1 MKKRQFLVLGLLA
14 LFLVLITGLTGCDS
28 DPSYKT
34 TWTFNNQSR
43 YTIQVDAKAGYDVS
57 PRSFSLR
64 PGATQ
69 KMGSNTITYMEFTW
83 RIADVGWTGNG
94 VRVVNS
100 SPTFTPIESS
110 RLPKCSPSI
119 ASGQLKVV
127 SKPGLYWLL
136 VK

>member
-1 MKKRQFLVLGLLA
+1 MKKRQFLVLGLVA

-28 DPSYKT
+28 GSETSYKT

-43 YTIQVDAKAGYDVS
+43 YTIQVDANAGYDVS
-57 PRSFSLR
+57 PRSFFLK

-83 RIADVGWTGNG
+83 RIADIGWTGNG

-100 SPTFTPIESS
+100 SPTFTFVN
-110 RLPKCSPSI
+110 
-119 ASGQLKVV
+119 Q
-127 SKPGLYWLL
+127 
-136 VK
+136 